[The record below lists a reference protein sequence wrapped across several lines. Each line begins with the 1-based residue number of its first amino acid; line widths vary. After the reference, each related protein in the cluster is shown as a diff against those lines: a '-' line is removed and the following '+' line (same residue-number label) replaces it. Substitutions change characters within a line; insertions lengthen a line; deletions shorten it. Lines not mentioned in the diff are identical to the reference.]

1 LTRAHQP
8 PVQAA
13 GALCWKR
20 KDGELR
26 VLIIGRTRD
35 GDISLPK
42 GKAEPGELLP
52 HTAIREVEEET
63 GLRVRLGAPLGEIQ
77 YTLPGGRP
85 KTVHY
90 WSAKVRHKHSSLKS
104 FTPNGEIASVEWV
117 PVDEARE
124 RLSYPHDVEILN
136 TFAARLDDGLE
147 QTFPIVLL
155 RHGKAVAQSDWDGPD
170 AKRPLQSRGVL
181 QSERVVPA
189 LEAFSPKKL
198 ITSDAVR
205 CADTMKPLAAALGKK
220 LKKTAAISQDAY
232 ESGEASV
239 RQVVE
244 KRLSKRVSAVLCSHG
259 PVLPELVRC
268 IAREAGSPMTP
279 ELRRAGDLDTGAFAV
294 LHLSDT
300 AEPRIVAVETYGPNA

>member
-1 LTRAHQP
+1 LTRAQQP

-13 GALCWKR
+13 GALCWKL

-26 VLIIGRTRD
+26 VLLIGRTRD

-52 HTAIREVEEET
+52 HTAVREVEEET
-63 GLRVRLGAPLGEIQ
+63 GLRVRLGAPLGQIQ

-90 WSAKVRHKHSSLKS
+90 WAARVRSKHSSLKS
-104 FTPNGEIASVEWV
+104 FTPNGEIASVEWAT
-117 PVDEARE
+117 VDEARE

-136 TFAARLDDGLE
+136 TFAARIDEG
-147 QTFPIVLL
+147 QAKTFPIVLL

-181 QSERVVPA
+181 QSEGLIPS
-189 LEAFSPKKL
+189 LEAFAPEKL

-205 CADTMKPLAAALGKK
+205 CADTLKPLAAKLGKK

-232 ESGEASV
+232 ENGDASV
-239 RQVVE
+239 RQVVQ
-244 KRLSKRVSAVLCSHG
+244 KRLSKRVPAVLCSHG

-268 IAREAGSPMTP
+268 IAREAGSPITP
-279 ELRRAGDLDTGAFAV
+279 ELRRAGELDTGGFAV
-294 LHLSDT
+294 IHLTES
-300 AEPRIVAVETYGPNA
+300 AEPRIVAVENYGPNA